1 MILCLHNCPAAP
13 TTPFI
18 IFFPTYTNFHSFIF
32 TALALWCGTS
42 SLSCYTQLNSFF
54 TSSQVLIY
62 FPLCPCV
69 ATSPLFFY
77 CFENTQS
84 EHVVLLLPTHA
95 AIKGRG
101 RNGAT
106 ILAFYPSLNS
116 TRPDS
121 PSQLSHKNFKSNNTT
136 ANRTQPNPNSPSQ
149 LDFAQ
154 LHYFS
159 SFYDEYDG
167 KSEFKTVKPI
177 EFHT

>member
-1 MILCLHNCPAAP
+1 MFLCLHNCPAAP

-69 ATSPLFFY
+69 ATSPSFF
-77 CFENTQS
+77 
-84 EHVVLLLPTHA
+84 LLLWEYPKRTCHA
-95 AIKGRG
+95 PPPYSRCHQRA

-106 ILAFYPSLNS
+106 ILALYPSLNS

-149 LDFAQ
+149 LDSAQ

-159 SFYDEYDG
+159 SFYDKYDS

-177 EFHT
+177 DFHT